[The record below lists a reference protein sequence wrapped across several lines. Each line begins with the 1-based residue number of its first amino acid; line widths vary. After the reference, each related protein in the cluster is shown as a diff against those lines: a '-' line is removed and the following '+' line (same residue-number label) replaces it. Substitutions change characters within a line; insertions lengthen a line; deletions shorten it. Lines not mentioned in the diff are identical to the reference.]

1 MNEKTFYDIHMHAM
15 NLSHPYLLAFI
26 RRLNIQWILAINS
39 LPVLGSLASLM
50 LGMRLNKINNILAV
64 MENDIGS
71 FFLLIE
77 KYLKKEQ
84 NGKSPL
90 LSYGKFHIGGNVY
103 SKIVLTPLLIDFG
116 YKNIKDNPNIY
127 YNKPSRKPIVE
138 QVIDVFNGI
147 KNYSRV
153 SDNINQH
160 YGIFEIYPFLG
171 LNTRNYGMRRIEKML
186 DKYFSGYRGSREQ
199 LNNNM
204 GKFDGDI
211 EHLGSN
217 SFAGIKVYPPLGFD
231 PWPDNE
237 NELAKVRYLY
247 GYCCQKGIPI
257 TAHGSEGGFIVVPKE
272 EIKNYTAISKWERV
286 LSEKE
291 YSRLKLNLAHF
302 PAQKRLQG
310 KGSQSK
316 RLGEMLNLVLNH
328 DNVYVDFANSAVND
342 KYYASLKRLL
352 EELPGKLRAK
362 LKSRILFGSDFPI
375 NLLSIESY
383 NQYLNILSKN
393 ASFDDEEKDTF
404 CCVNPERFL
413 FSKTG

>member
-1 MNEKTFYDIHMHAM
+1 MNETFYDIHMHAM

-26 RRLNIQWILAINS
+26 RRLNIHQILVFNAILS
-39 LPVLGSLASLM
+39 PLASLL
-50 LGMRLNKINNILAV
+50 LGMNLNKIDNILAV
-64 MENDIGS
+64 MENDLSS

-77 KYLKKEQ
+77 DYLKEKGG
-84 NGKSPL
+84 NKSPL
-90 LSYGKFHIGGNVY
+90 LSYGKLHIGGNVY
-103 SKIVLTPLLIDFG
+103 SKIVLTPLMMDFG

-147 KNYSRV
+147 KKYSRV
-153 SDNINQH
+153 SDNINQY

-171 LNTRNYGMRRIEKML
+171 LNTKNYGMRRIKRML

-199 LNNNM
+199 LNSNM

-217 SFAGIKVYPPLGFD
+217 FFAGIKVYPPLGFN

-247 GYCCQKGIPI
+247 GYCCKKGIPI
-257 TAHGSEGGFIVVPKE
+257 TAHGSEGGFVVVPKK

-286 LSEKE
+286 LSVKE

-302 PAQKRLQG
+302 PAQERLQG
-310 KGSQSK
+310 KGPQSN
-316 RLGEMLNLVLNH
+316 RLREMLNLVLNH
-328 DNVYVDFANSAVND
+328 ENVYVDFANSAVND
-342 KYYASLKRLL
+342 KYYASLEKLI
-352 EELPGKLRAK
+352 EELPGKLKAK

-383 NQYLNILSKN
+383 NRYLNIFSRST
-393 ASFDDEEKDTF
+393 SFNDKEKDAF
-404 CCVNPERFL
+404 CCANPERFL
-413 FSKTG
+413 FSKT

>member
-1 MNEKTFYDIHMHAM
+1 MKEKFYDIHMHAM

-26 RRLNIQWILAINS
+26 RRLNIHQILVFNAILGPFAS
-39 LPVLGSLASLM
+39 LVLGM
-50 LGMRLNKINNILAV
+50 NLNKINNILAV

-77 KYLKKEQ
+77 DYLKEKEK
-84 NGKSPL
+84 GKSPL
-90 LSYGKFHIGGNVY
+90 LSYGKLHIGGNVY
-103 SKIVLTPLLIDFG
+103 SKIVLTPLIIDFG

-147 KNYSRV
+147 KKYRRV

-171 LNTRNYGMRRIEKML
+171 LNTRNYGMRRIRKML
-186 DKYFSGYRGSREQ
+186 NKYFSGYQRSRVQ

-211 EHLGSN
+211 EHLGNN

-257 TAHGSEGGFIVVPKE
+257 TAHGSEGGFVAVPKE
-272 EIKNYTAISKWERV
+272 EVKNYTAISKWERV

-302 PAQKRLQG
+302 PAQARLQG
-310 KGSQSK
+310 KSSQSK
-316 RLGEMLNLVLNH
+316 RLGEILSLVLNH
-328 DNVYVDFANSAVND
+328 ENVYVDFANNAVNE
-342 KYYASLKRLL
+342 KYYASLEKLL
-352 EELPGKLRAK
+352 EELPGKLRRK

-383 NQYLNILSKN
+383 NRYLNTFSKST
-393 ASFDDEEKDTF
+393 SFNDKEKDAF
-404 CCVNPERFL
+404 CHANPERFL
-413 FSKTG
+413 FSKT